1 MNSSCNLLLILSLDF
16 NLENMNIKGE
26 IFTAFRIRAMEVHPG
41 PLAKPLRNH
50 QKLRR
55 NTESNPAIWL
65 VKITTDIYR
74 NKATNRD
81 FRIGVKN

>member
-1 MNSSCNLLLILSLDF
+1 
-16 NLENMNIKGE
+16 
-26 IFTAFRIRAMEVHPG
+26 MEVHPG

-81 FRIGVKN
+81 SRIGVKN